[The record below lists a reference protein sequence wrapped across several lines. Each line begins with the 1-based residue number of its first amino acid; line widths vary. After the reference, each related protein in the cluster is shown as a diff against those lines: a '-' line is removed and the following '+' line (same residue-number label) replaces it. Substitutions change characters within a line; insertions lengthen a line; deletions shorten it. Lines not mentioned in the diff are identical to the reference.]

1 MTSPKRAYID
11 GNGDRLYVNLDVTR
25 RNLAVSSALGVLD
38 KPWLPKW
45 YAKIVAENAAELL
58 GIWFYDDDMPVALL
72 PYYDDHSEDIDFE
85 LLADDLAASPEWER
99 DEAGGLGDEV
109 HSAAERILVASRGNP
124 EAASALLWMESEG
137 YDGLSGE
144 CASRLDGM
152 MDWLRDNKVEVL
164 MTEFTVFNDTHN
176 YAGSCDILA
185 RVNGELMFIDVKTS
199 KNWDDKFPLQI
210 AAYANGEYGVD
221 DKDNR
226 FELPEGVHDAGGAVL
241 WLKDGKAEYWV
252 VNIGDEIYD
261 GFLACL
267 LLKRIWLDIT
277 ARSQREKKWTNKKG
291 KKNE

>member
-11 GNGDRLYVNLDVTR
+11 GNGDRLYVNLDVTK

-45 YAKIVAENAAELL
+45 YAKIVAENAVEVMMDMEYCLFMEYFDPDD
-58 GIWFYDDDMPVALL
+58 GYDYEAL
-72 PYYDDHSEDIDFE
+72 
-85 LLADDLAASPEWER
+85 AKDLAASPEWER

-137 YDGLSGE
+137 DDGLSEE

-185 RVNGELMFIDVKTS
+185 RVNGELMFIDIKTS
-199 KNWDDKFPLQI
+199 KNWDEKFPLQV

-221 DKDNR
+221 DNDNR
-226 FELPEGVHDAGGAVL
+226 FELPDGVHDAGGAVL

-291 KKNE
+291 KSDE